1 MSLVRLEQMF
11 VNLDMYGHAVGV
23 TYRGEGKYKTR
34 CGALV
39 TLATYVLIAINA
51 LSLFVAFNDGSN
63 QEELVQSTKF
73 DRSLA
78 EKVDL
83 AEQDLNIIFVT
94 TPPLDPAHARIIG
107 CQKAGLDECQHFLDV
122 G

>member
-1 MSLVRLEQMF
+1 MSLVRLEQIF
-11 VNLDMYGHAVGV
+11 VNLDMYGHAIGV
-23 TYRGEGKYKTR
+23 TYRGGDKYKTR

-39 TLATYVLIAINA
+39 TLATYVLITINA

-73 DRSLA
+73 DRSQA

-83 AEQDLNIIFVT
+83 VEQNLDIILVT
-94 TPPLDPAHARIIG
+94 TVPLDPAFAKIVGAQIVGTDYHI
-107 CQKAGLDECQHFLDV
+107 LDV

>member
-39 TLATYVLIAINA
+39 TLATYVLIIINA

-63 QEELVQSTKF
+63 QKELVQSTRF

-78 EKVDL
+78 DKVDL
-83 AEQDLNIIFVT
+83 VDQDLDIMFLMSE
-94 TPPLDPAHARIIG
+94 PLDPSYAKILG
-107 CQKAGLDECQHFLDV
+107 FQ
-122 G
+122 